1 MSCGIAKEP
10 EVFSLNFYINN
21 TTWLLL
27 YCQLDTDVNHQEL
40 AQPPQVKGSVPSKTA
55 LTSDT
60 SHELWG
66 PQATCTAEQVATNSE
81 VSYEL
86 FRLNNSLE

>member
-1 MSCGIAKEP
+1 MSCGIAKEA
-10 EVFSLNFYINN
+10 EVFSLNFYIN
-21 TTWLLL
+21 TAWLLL
-27 YCQLDTDVNHQEL
+27 YHQLGTDVNPQDL
-40 AQPPQVKGSVPSKTA
+40 AQPPQGKGSVPSKSA

-66 PQATCTAEQVATNSE
+66 PQATCTAEQLATNSE
-81 VSYEL
+81 VSYEP